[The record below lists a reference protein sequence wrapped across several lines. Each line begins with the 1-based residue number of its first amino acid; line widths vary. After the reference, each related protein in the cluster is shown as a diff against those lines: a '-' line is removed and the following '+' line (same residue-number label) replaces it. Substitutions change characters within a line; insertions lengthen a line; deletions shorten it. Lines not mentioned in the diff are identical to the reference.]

1 MTSKLLRQLSLFI
14 SYILILSL
22 LIFFTARASLIAGA
36 IFAIVLIIFS
46 MLLRYIMKII
56 KIQKNMEYY
65 RILTYEGDFPKSDKI
80 FKLLKNIH
88 STRRNIFERF
98 FFMEILGLLF

>member
-36 IFAIVLIIFS
+36 ILTIVLIIFS
-46 MLLRYIMKII
+46 VFLRYIMKII
-56 KIQKNMEYY
+56 KIQKNMKYY

-80 FKLLKNIH
+80 FKLLK
-88 STRRNIFERF
+88 IFIQLEEIF
-98 FFMEILGLLF
+98 LKDFFMEILGLLF

>member
-1 MTSKLLRQLSLFI
+1 MTSKLLRQISLFV
-14 SYILILSL
+14 SYILVLSL
-22 LIFFTARASLIAGA
+22 LIYFTARASLSTGA
-36 IFAIVLIIFS
+36 ILAIVFIIFS
-46 MLLRYIMKII
+46 IILRFIMKII

-98 FFMEILGLLF
+98 FYGDPWFTF

>member
-1 MTSKLLRQLSLFI
+1 
-14 SYILILSL
+14 
-22 LIFFTARASLIAGA
+22 
-36 IFAIVLIIFS
+36 
-46 MLLRYIMKII
+46 MKII

-98 FFMEILGLLF
+98 FLWRSLVYFFNL

>member
-1 MTSKLLRQLSLFI
+1 MTSKILRQFSLFI
-14 SYILILSL
+14 SYILILLL
-22 LIFFTARASLIAGA
+22 LIYFTARVSLIAGA
-36 IFAIVLIIFS
+36 MLAIVFIIFS
-46 MLLRYIMKII
+46 ITFRFIMKII
-56 KIQKNMEYY
+56 KIQKNMKYY

-98 FFMEILGLLF
+98 FYGDPWFTF